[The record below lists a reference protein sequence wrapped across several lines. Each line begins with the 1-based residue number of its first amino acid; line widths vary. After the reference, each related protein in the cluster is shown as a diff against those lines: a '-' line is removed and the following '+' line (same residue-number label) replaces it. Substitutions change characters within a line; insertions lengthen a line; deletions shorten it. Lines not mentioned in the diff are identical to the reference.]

1 MKKRLFAAFVC
12 LCMIVSLLPT
22 MAFAEAGVQDSG
34 IVTSESGLCEH
45 HTQHDESCGYTEGT
59 AEIPCSHEH
68 DESCGGLTD
77 PEACNHTHDEACGY
91 VPATEGTPCTFVCE
105 VCDAQDSGNPA
116 TPSDAQ
122 PEECTCETLCTGE
135 EINGDCPVCSAEGAE
150 LDKVCVGAAPMLPVT
165 VLAAGEHD
173 SHSNN
178 WMEFTAGTTTLSGGS
193 YYLSGDV
200 EYSGTESI
208 TVSGEVILCL
218 NDHKLDLKGR
228 RISVGSG
235 ASFTLCDCS
244 TGGVLTGGSDS
255 ARNGGGVYV
264 AGGGTF
270 TMTGGSIAGNTAAA
284 GGGVYVDEGGTFTMA
299 GGSIN
304 NNKATSGGGGG
315 VMVNL
320 GTFTLSG
327 GSITGNATNDETYGS
342 GGGVCLYGTF
352 YLSGD
357 SIIQN
362 NTKAGSTDNLYLG
375 WQTINITGPLGENAH
390 IGVTAENVP
399 RSFISG
405 WSNNMVGENPAD
417 YFSSD
422 GDACGIGLNAN
433 GDVVLGSLCTT
444 ITLNPNGGA
453 LPEYSLVA
461 GAALPIPTKTGYTFA
476 GWYENQEFSGDPVTD
491 VPTDSTK
498 NLNFYAKWTANTY
511 TVIFDANGGS
521 VNPTSAVTVAGK
533 LTSLPTPTY
542 DGYDFIG
549 WYTQKDGGEK
559 VTTDTV
565 FAMDSTIYAH
575 WSNIPVTSLE
585 LNKGTLTLQEKD
597 SDTLT
602 VTVKPADATNQDVTW
617 ESSNTSIATVSE
629 DGTVTAI
636 SAGNATITAT
646 AADGSGISAS
656 CTLTVTHGKMVQ
668 TPKKDATCTV
678 DGTEEY
684 WMCEICG
691 KHFEDE
697 SGTIPTTPEENKIQA
712 TGHSYGEPVWNW
724 SEDGKTCTVTFTC
737 EKDETHKETP
747 KVIVTSAEKTPGT
760 CTETGVTTYTA
771 TVEFNGQT
779 YTDTKDLTDIPA
791 TGHSYDNGKCTV
803 CGAIASDFKVII
815 AAGANGSWQK
825 GTKDGLTFTSNAAYK
840 HFQKVQVDG
849 KDLDASNYTV
859 KEGSTIVTLK
869 TSYLETLSVGKH
881 TLAIVS
887 ETGTATTE
895 FTIKAAAVVGG
906 DTESPQTGD
915 DSNIALWIAV
925 LLAAGTA
932 LTGTA
937 VYSRKRKYSK

>member
-1 MKKRLFAAFVC
+1 MKKRWMTLFLC
-12 LCMIVSLLPT
+12 LCLVFTMLPAT
-22 MAFAEAGVQDSG
+22 AFAGEEQADGTGAEPAAGCICTELCSEDNVNKDCPICGVEGADLSG
-34 IVTSESGLCEH
+34 CKGVAS
-45 HTQHDESCGYTEGT
+45 
-59 AEIPCSHEH
+59 A
-68 DESCGGLTD
+68 
-77 PEACNHTHDEACGY
+77 
-91 VPATEGTPCTFVCE
+91 
-105 VCDAQDSGNPA
+105 
-116 TPSDAQ
+116 
-122 PEECTCETLCTGE
+122 ECTCETLYTAE
-135 EINGDCPVCSAEGAE
+135 EINADCPVCSAEGAE
-150 LDKVCVGAAPMLPVT
+150 LDKVCVGVAPMLPVT
-165 VLAAGEHD
+165 ALAAGEHD
-173 SHSNN
+173 SHSDG
-178 WMEFTAGTTTLSGGS
+178 WTELTADTTTISGGS
-193 YYLSGDV
+193 YYLSDDV
-200 EYSGTESI
+200 VYTGAESI

-284 GGGVYVDEGGTFTMA
+284 GGGVYVYKGGTFTME

-357 SIIQN
+357 VIIQG
-362 NTKAGSTDNLYLG
+362 NTKAGTADNLYLG

-815 AAGANGSWQK
+815 TAGANGSWQK

-859 KEGSTIVTLK
+859 KEGSTIVNLK
-869 TSYLETLSVGKH
+869 TEYLETLSVGKH

-895 FTIKAAAVVGG
+895 FTVKAAAVTD
-906 DTESPQTGD
+906 DTQSPQTGD